1 MTAITI
7 ELFDSRREQSVDC
20 VTWQNIVIKKSS
32 VLIESIKLQLKLNV
46 RLNVVLINTFFMCYK
61 FSRRLTSMPPSV
73 PIGIRILASFRE
85 PEDSGNVKRLV
96 LRVFT
101 PGDGALRHADLEVPP
116 LFVEQRL
123 VLLVC
128 SVVIRRR
135 VLGGAGIVV
144 VHQVGHLRDSSRRRR
159 RRRLHTV
166 GFKVSRKLT
175 MILGIDEIEQRL
187 TQQFVLRNSNNLKF
201 RETRV

>member
-1 MTAITI
+1 
-7 ELFDSRREQSVDC
+7 
-20 VTWQNIVIKKSS
+20 
-32 VLIESIKLQLKLNV
+32 
-46 RLNVVLINTFFMCYK
+46 
-61 FSRRLTSMPPSV
+61 MPPSV
-73 PIGIRILASFRE
+73 PIGICILASFRE

-128 SVVIRRR
+128 SVVICRR

-159 RRRLHTV
+159 RRRLHAV